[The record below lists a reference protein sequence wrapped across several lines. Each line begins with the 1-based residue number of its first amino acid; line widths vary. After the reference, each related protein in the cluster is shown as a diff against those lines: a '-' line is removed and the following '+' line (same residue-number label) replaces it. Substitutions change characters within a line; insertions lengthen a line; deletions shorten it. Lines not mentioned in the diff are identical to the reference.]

1 MRPIIAEVIPRMSI
15 QVAMPGV
22 RTGRYIYV
30 YIYIERKAESVRDS
44 CGRVPDRAVHL
55 SATTGAPQAKTTEFP
70 TDPGI
75 EIPNY
80 ISP

>member
-1 MRPIIAEVIPRMSI
+1 
-15 QVAMPGV
+15 MPGV